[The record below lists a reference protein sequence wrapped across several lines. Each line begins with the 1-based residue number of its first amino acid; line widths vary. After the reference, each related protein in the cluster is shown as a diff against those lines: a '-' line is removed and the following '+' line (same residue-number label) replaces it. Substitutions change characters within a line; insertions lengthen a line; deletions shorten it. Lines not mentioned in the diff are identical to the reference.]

1 MHHKQSYTLTFI
13 IILLFIFTY
22 YINSINIVEDVKD
35 VIRIQVFNGLSIIFA
50 LLVIYYSIHY
60 GVTRGLFASFIT
72 WCVFVTAT
80 PIPEA
85 ALLISVPLKN
95 VFNINLDITQWV
107 ASFFAMGS
115 IIYSYLY
122 YNSLLKKTEGGNF
135 VSKVIDLRVY
145 SIFITSIISSVCIA
159 YLINE
164 MVDFVI
170 YQKELHPYYIK
181 VYTAIGIISFI
192 GYFISFYQTRVKK
205 LY

>member
-1 MHHKQSYTLTFI
+1 MLHKQNYTLTFI

-35 VIRIQVFNGLSIIFA
+35 IIRIQVFNGLSIIFA

-115 IIYSYLY
+115 IVYSYLY

-192 GYFISFYQTRVKK
+192 GYFISFYRTRVKK
-205 LY
+205 L